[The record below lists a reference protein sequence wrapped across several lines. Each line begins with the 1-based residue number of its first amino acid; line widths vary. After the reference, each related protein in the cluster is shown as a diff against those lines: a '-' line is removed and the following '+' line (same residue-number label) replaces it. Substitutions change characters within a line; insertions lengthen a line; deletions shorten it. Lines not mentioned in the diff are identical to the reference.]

1 MARSQDLPFEIIY
14 LIGEYLDRRQ
24 LATCA
29 FVCKSWNTGTE
40 ELLWSRIKAS
50 DLRRGGQATVDA
62 FRTKGRWIRS
72 LVYDESQESVQRFA
86 LGERRYPR
94 LRFLTIHKALA
105 VDSLDREYIKSCK
118 DIVQKNRGRLES
130 LTLRDLILPDTKP
143 SSGNAHWSPLMSLAH
158 PTHAALRTLR
168 IIGGTL
174 PSRHMPSFWQIC
186 ERLEVL
192 ELTNVD
198 FELSRA
204 MVPTYR
210 SLAKNQYLNSLS
222 GKRDQDRAVRF
233 PKLRELRLVESGPR
247 NSVAQLEGIIRRCP
261 ELRTLE
267 WCVRSYSFFP
277 IRRFIHL
284 FTADPNY
291 YWPGDPSHSI
301 SLTQCTSKTWPHLT
315 SISVLNHYGYLF
327 TVEEYQLL
335 ISSVQGLR
343 NMHMRM
349 TGLIDMTAKTLIT
362 RHSHTLREIHWR
374 HVAGTGASTWLLI
387 ALSLC
392 PMLTKVECMLM
403 NAQELIVSAPTWV
416 CTTRLKEFRACIIVN
431 DLAELSS
438 RDAQVAGLKGRIDE
452 EDELKALAEQVKTE
466 QCWAVYAQ
474 LAKMRALQI
483 LDMTSSD
490 ASTGVTN
497 WYHNR
502 AMPLSLSSGLCQL
515 SDMTELKYVGFQGH
529 QNMTRLEI
537 DWMIKHWTRLETLE
551 GGKMT
556 TNGSRFMNGANY
568 WDAGLARM
576 LNRHG
581 IKTPGS
587 QYPAHYDAF
596 DWTVPDWEQIIEV
609 ARKERDM
616 MGAPDDYGQDGSD
629 LYTLLSEDIFSCEL

>member
-1 MARSQDLPFEIIY
+1 MSRSQDLPFEIVY

-24 LATCA
+24 LAACA
-29 FVCKSWNTGTE
+29 FVCKSWNAGTE

-62 FRTKGRWIRS
+62 FRTKGRWIQS
-72 LVYDESQESVQRFA
+72 LVYDESQESVQRFT

-118 DIVQKNRGRLES
+118 AIVQKNRGRLES

-210 SLAKNQYLNSLS
+210 SLAKNQYLNNLS
-222 GKRDQDRAVRF
+222 GKREQDRAVRF
-233 PKLRELRLVESGPR
+233 PKLRELRLVESGPL

-267 WCVRSYSFFP
+267 WC
-277 IRRFIHL
+277 
-284 FTADPNY
+284 
-291 YWPGDPSHSI
+291 
-301 SLTQCTSKTWPHLT
+301 
-315 SISVLNHYGYLF
+315 
-327 TVEEYQLL
+327 
-335 ISSVQGLR
+335 
-343 NMHMRM
+343 
-349 TGLIDMTAKTLIT
+349 
-362 RHSHTLREIHWR
+362 
-374 HVAGTGASTWLLI
+374 
-387 ALSLC
+387 
-392 PMLTKVECMLM
+392 VECMLM

-438 RDAQVAGLKGRIDE
+438 REAQVAGLKGRIDE

-474 LAKMRALQI
+474 LAKMRALQV

-568 WDAGLARM
+568 WDAGLARL

-596 DWTVPDWEQIIEV
+596 DWTAPGWEQIIEA

-616 MGAPDDYGQDGSD
+616 MGAPNDYGQNGSD